1 MKYYSREDVVG
12 KEVIEAEAKKL
23 GVVKD
28 LAFSTEGKAA
38 LILDRVDEKG
48 ELQEAILPFDKILK
62 IGDVILIKS
71 ASDLE
76 SSLAPGKICP
86 NCKSKN
92 PLNAKYCFKCG
103 VTLQKKEKK

>member
-1 MKYYSREDVVG
+1 MKYYTREDLVG
-12 KEVIEAEAKKL
+12 KEVIEAEAKKI

-28 LAFSTEGKAA
+28 LAFSIEGKAA
-38 LILDRVDEKG
+38 LILDRIDEKG
-48 ELQEAILPFDKILK
+48 EIQEAILPFDKILK
-62 IGDVILIKS
+62 MGDVILVKS

-76 SSLAPGKICP
+76 ASTPGRICP

-92 PLNAKYCFKCG
+92 PINAKYCFKCG